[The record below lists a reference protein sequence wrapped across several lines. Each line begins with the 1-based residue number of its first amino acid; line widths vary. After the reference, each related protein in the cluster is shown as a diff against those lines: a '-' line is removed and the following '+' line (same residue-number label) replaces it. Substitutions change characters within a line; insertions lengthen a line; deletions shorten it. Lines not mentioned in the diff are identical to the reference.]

1 MSLKNALETAKEIL
15 AQHSEDQLDETYMEA
30 EEMKKAQKPVEKTKT
45 FLLTQ
50 KVTVKNLPMVLHP
63 KPSNPLKVVNSEK
76 PILVKRSLVISKT
89 KKRKSMVKAKKPKRW
104 KTR

>member
-30 EEMKKAQKPVEKTKT
+30 EE
-45 FLLTQ
+45 
-50 KVTVKNLPMVLHP
+50 VKNLPIVLHP